1 MPVKTRSDFASTW
14 PSKTIVLAN
23 LDLPKAG
30 GTLLGKYELPPRP
43 SSSASTGSAPWTS
56 RGESPDLRTSSAT
69 GRYRRP
75 QSCEPWAV
83 LPESSRCDTG
93 GSLQMSST
101 LQGSMVSCDMS
112 GAPSLRLASENGLP
126 QCPMPSPRTPWW
138 RTLAPEQKFSGLEQ
152 KRSKSAMS
160 SPVRLRSRVRDARAP
175 TAFSGVRC
183 SPLLQDPRFQSPRA
197 CESRQRKHR
206 EQERMHEMQLKQE
219 MLAAEFEDRFEREV
233 RSASFAL
240 RTVSDADRGA
250 QQQFVTFNE
259 DDALVQE
266 CEAMLSEQ
274 DCDLEEDDVNLA
286 ALGGVGT
293 NEARFRATARASS
306 RASGAMSELARSARM
321 SMFNTAVAQV
331 PAIHRRFT
339 TERSSLKD
347 TSQTALRASAS
358 RIVSSAVGAQMA
370 DRQSKSK
377 FLRSSTNGNLDGH
390 GGSPSRASASFVS
403 KRSLEF
409 GAAAVETA
417 NDPPRVVAL
426 GETKAVKYSDGDF
439 LRIARST
446 KLDII
451 EVRDL
456 YEDFKAVDCDCC
468 GRLTGGQFAEL
479 IRRHMQIS
487 EDEGLPR
494 IFQSEVERIVGGN
507 GLGFVDFEA
516 CCVWAVTVAFN
527 RSAKLLTPQEQ
538 MLRDYARRYGMD
550 LNSLERT
557 LAEFKKYD
565 TNSNGSIDKDEFKGI
580 VGNLMNS
587 RAAYD
592 IPVDRLNRFWS
603 EVDKDGDGEVCFEEF
618 FQWYL
623 RYFPGGFDAN
633 VRCIAEEVYKKL
645 GTQRTSS
652 FYTFSDDYTGGG
664 R

>member
-1 MPVKTRSDFASTW
+1 
-14 PSKTIVLAN
+14 
-23 LDLPKAG
+23 
-30 GTLLGKYELPPRP
+30 
-43 SSSASTGSAPWTS
+43 
-56 RGESPDLRTSSAT
+56 
-69 GRYRRP
+69 
-75 QSCEPWAV
+75 
-83 LPESSRCDTG
+83 
-93 GSLQMSST
+93 MSST

-112 GAPSLRLASENGLP
+112 GVPSLRLASENGLP

-152 KRSKSAMS
+152 ERSKSAMS
-160 SPVRLRSRVRDARAP
+160 SPVRLRSRVRDARSP

-183 SPLLQDPRFQSPRA
+183 SPLLQDPRFQSSRA

-219 MLAAEFEDRFEREV
+219 MLAAEFEDRFEREG
-233 RSASFAL
+233 RSSSFAL

-250 QQQFVTFNE
+250 QQQSVTLNE
-259 DDALVQE
+259 DDVLVQE
-266 CEAMLSEQ
+266 SEAMLSEQ
-274 DCDLEEDDVNLA
+274 DCYLEE
-286 ALGGVGT
+286 
-293 NEARFRATARASS
+293 
-306 RASGAMSELARSARM
+306 
-321 SMFNTAVAQV
+321 
-331 PAIHRRFT
+331 
-339 TERSSLKD
+339 
-347 TSQTALRASAS
+347 
-358 RIVSSAVGAQMA
+358 
-370 DRQSKSK
+370 
-377 FLRSSTNGNLDGH
+377 DGH
-390 GGSPSRASASFVS
+390 GGAPSRASASFGS

-417 NDPPRVVAL
+417 NEPPRAV
-426 GETKAVKYSDGDF
+426 VKYSDGDF
-439 LRIARST
+439 LCIARST

-468 GRLTGGQFAEL
+468 GRLTGEQFAEL
-479 IRRHMQIS
+479 FRRHMQIS
-487 EDEGLPR
+487 EDEELPR

-507 GLGFVDFEA
+507 GLGFVDLEA

-550 LNSLERT
+550 LPSLERT

-565 TNSNGSIDKDEFKGI
+565 TSSNGSIDKDEFKAI
-580 VGNLMNS
+580 VANLMNS

-633 VRCIAEEVYKKL
+633 VHCIAEEVYKKL
-645 GTQRTSS
+645 GTQRTST